1 MPAVRRLAELEAS
14 GNLRSLKTTQ
24 AVGSFIT
31 YEGREYCNASSN
43 DYLGLTSSPL
53 QQKFF
58 EQMDTNSRF
67 VMSNPSSRLMTGN
80 SIHYDELEESL
91 SMLYQGRAAL
101 VLGSGYAVNSGVLPV
116 VAGKGDLI
124 LADKLIHASLVDG
137 LKLGEATWKRFRHND
152 IEHLRQ
158 LLAQHREAFQQVW
171 IVSESLFSMD
181 GDIAPLAELVAL
193 KKEFDCRLYIDEA
206 HAVGVFGDGA
216 GLVSQMG
223 YLDDCDVLVGTLG
236 KALASVGAFVI
247 CSPEIKELLVNG
259 MRPLIFSTALP
270 PINLMWSRFVIE
282 QLRSP
287 LVMAHRQQL
296 FHLIK
301 IAVTQLEAPETTQI
315 IPIHAGEND
324 KSLAM
329 AAQCREAG
337 FWVTPIRYPTVPKGQ
352 ARLRISLNGS
362 MSDQQLNDLLI
373 LCKHIG

>member
-1 MPAVRRLAELEAS
+1 MS

-80 SIHYDELEESL
+80 SIHYDELEDSL